1 MKIYTKAGDDGST
14 GIFGGERI
22 SKIDVRIEAI
32 GAVDEL
38 NAALGVCASCEP
50 ALAAN
55 TRAMVQLIQNRLFD
69 LGAELAMPGKEMR
82 GFVGIESKDIHALEE
97 WIDTMES
104 SLECLK
110 CFILPGGSAQ
120 AARLHLA
127 RTVCRRAER
136 RAIALAQLGSV
147 RNELIQYLN
156 RLSDGLFVAA
166 RFENV
171 QAGMPDTNWE
181 KKNQ

>member
-1 MKIYTKAGDDGST
+1 
-14 GIFGGERI
+14 
-22 SKIDVRIEAI
+22 
-32 GAVDEL
+32 
-38 NAALGVCASCEP
+38 
-50 ALAAN
+50 
-55 TRAMVQLIQNRLFD
+55 
-69 LGAELAMPGKEMR
+69 MPGKEMR